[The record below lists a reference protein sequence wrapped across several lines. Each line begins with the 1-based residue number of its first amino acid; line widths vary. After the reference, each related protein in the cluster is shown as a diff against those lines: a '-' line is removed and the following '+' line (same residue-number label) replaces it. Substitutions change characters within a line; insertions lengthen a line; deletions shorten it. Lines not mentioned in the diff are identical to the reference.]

1 MPLDLP
7 LPAAAQGH
15 LRRLNTQRDLE
26 SVANLV
32 ELCFDDTLDAEGRTY
47 LRNMRESA
55 RSAQWTG
62 WVNSLAEYSPTPP
75 SGLVWEENGQ
85 LVGNLSLIPII
96 CRGQRCYLIANVAVH
111 PDHRGRG
118 IGRTLTAT
126 ALDYIR
132 SRNAPSAW
140 LQVRHDNP
148 PAIHIY
154 QALGFQER
162 TRRTTWFVSNQ
173 APQVHLP
180 PGTTISSRR
189 RQHWPQQRQWLQRLY
204 PPELSWHLPL
214 DWTLLQPGL
223 VGAIY
228 RLLNL
233 DAPTHWVIQRPN
245 EMLGALT
252 WRRIQGHA
260 DPLWLAVPPQPDNEA
275 LLALLAYARQR
286 VTPQRPLTVN
296 LPADLS
302 PDVLRQAG
310 FYPHQTLL
318 WMEYAFKTK
327 DER

>member
-173 APQVHLP
+173 APQVGIHRVARD
-180 PGTTISSRR
+180 PGHGDPALGIPGREGDVQDLGGDPGVIEEHFVKIS
-189 RQHWPQQRQWLQRLY
+189 H
-204 PPELSWHLPL
+204 
-214 DWTLLQPGL
+214 
-223 VGAIY
+223 
-228 RLLNL
+228 
-233 DAPTHWVIQRPN
+233 
-245 EMLGALT
+245 
-252 WRRIQGHA
+252 
-260 DPLWLAVPPQPDNEA
+260 
-275 LLALLAYARQR
+275 
-286 VTPQRPLTVN
+286 
-296 LPADLS
+296 
-302 PDVLRQAG
+302 
-310 FYPHQTLL
+310 
-318 WMEYAFKTK
+318 TK
-327 DER
+327 E